1 MKRYFLRVFFFFN
14 QEIESDL
21 TQMIHFNR
29 LFLWKQG
36 PGPGHLGV
44 PGVSDQ
50 QRTVGWMKPHCPFT

>member
-50 QRTVGWMKPHCPFT
+50 QRTVG